1 MRSFIGLT
9 KRNMLVYL
17 RDKATVFFSLLSP
30 LIILFLYLMFLKQNY
45 VDSVNSVI
53 KGAGIE
59 AFITQS
65 QVDGFVNSW
74 LISGILASSCITVP
88 LSSLTLIV
96 TDKETQKDYDL
107 NASPVK
113 KWKLGISYLVAA
125 FLNTFI
131 ITFII
136 LTVGIILINT
146 GSTPLSIDK
155 IVLCYLALILGSLSG
170 SAFMYVIV
178 SFFKKNSAVGAFTG
192 IVCAASGFL
201 IGAYMPISMF
211 ADWLQV
217 VANTLPGSHIAGIFR
232 NLLMGNALED
242 MNSLIN
248 SAQFVNSMRE
258 GFSLELNFF
267 GNMIDVDV
275 MWIYSIIALI
285 VLILADIFVFIKT
298 SKRK

>member
-136 LTVGIILINT
+136 LTIGIILINT

-232 NLLMGNALED
+232 NLLMGNALDD

-248 SAQFVNSMRE
+248 SAQFVNSMRD

-285 VLILADIFVFIKT
+285 VLILADIFVFVKT

>member
-45 VDSVNSVI
+45 VDSVNGVI
-53 KGAGIE
+53 SGAGIQD
-59 AFITQS
+59 FITQS

-136 LTVGIILINT
+136 LTIGIILINT

-248 SAQFVNSMRE
+248 SAQFVNSMRD

-285 VLILADIFVFIKT
+285 VLILADIFVFVKT

>member
-232 NLLMGNALED
+232 NLLMGNALDD

-248 SAQFVNSMRE
+248 SAQFVNSMRD

-285 VLILADIFVFIKT
+285 VLILADIFVFVKT

>member
-45 VDSVNSVI
+45 VDSVNGVI
-53 KGAGIE
+53 SGAGIQD
-59 AFITQS
+59 FITQS

-136 LTVGIILINT
+136 L
-146 GSTPLSIDK
+146 STSSN
-155 IVLCYLALILGSLSG
+155 GEN
-170 SAFMYVIV
+170 
-178 SFFKKNSAVGAFTG
+178 KN
-192 IVCAASGFL
+192 
-201 IGAYMPISMF
+201 
-211 ADWLQV
+211 
-217 VANTLPGSHIAGIFR
+217 N
-232 NLLMGNALED
+232 
-242 MNSLIN
+242 
-248 SAQFVNSMRE
+248 
-258 GFSLELNFF
+258 
-267 GNMIDVDV
+267 
-275 MWIYSIIALI
+275 
-285 VLILADIFVFIKT
+285 
-298 SKRK
+298 

>member
-59 AFITQS
+59 AFITQG

-248 SAQFVNSMRE
+248 SAQFVNSMRD

-285 VLILADIFVFIKT
+285 VLILADIFVFVKT

>member
-59 AFITQS
+59 AFITQG

-136 LTVGIILINT
+136 LTIGIILINT

-248 SAQFVNSMRE
+248 SAQFVNSMRD

-285 VLILADIFVFIKT
+285 VLILADIFVFVKT